1 MSVKQELD
9 TKISISVKKDTG
21 VTHKAHIWFCGKMTQ
36 EEINKI
42 DNSVYYK
49 VMINTF
55 FGENTY
61 EITEVLYTPSKKSDE
76 DYNTII
82 VDESDV
88 KDEKVDTKVIIK
100 VKRVDFNGNHIIKNI
115 HIWFPSRKPKTDI
128 DTIIFGY
135 DIRNRIRNYFGSTD
149 YELVD
154 VKYEKNI
161 LNEEFFGT
169 YIDQHLTIKRENI
182 KKESINLEEMNLTE
196 LLNLKDRVEE
206 IIFKKENNFTDE
218 EYEIFLENEEFI
230 KKEDVKKM
238 FDIYKKDKFV
248 FKKMKIKQKIKDL
261 YEVNQ

>member
-61 EITEVLYTPSKKSDE
+61 EITEVLYTSSKKSDE

-88 KDEKVDTKVIIK
+88 KDEKVDTKAIIK
-100 VKRVDFNGNHIIKNI
+100 VKRVDFNCNHIIKTI
-115 HIWFPSRKPKTDI
+115 HIWFPGRKTKADI
-128 DTIIFGY
+128 DAEIFGY
-135 DIRNRIRNYFGSTD
+135 DIRNRIQNYFGSAD

-218 EYEIFLENEEFI
+218 EYEFFLENEEFI